1 MFSCLWGCD
10 MFVRIIAV
18 IQGFS
23 SAFFPTFSPF
33 LYLARSSWLRML
45 HILNRKI
52 GPKID
57 LFIQAVWVDN

>member
-1 MFSCLWGCD
+1 

-18 IQGFS
+18 IHGFS
-23 SAFFPTFSPF
+23 SAFFQLFFSPF
-33 LYLARSSWLRML
+33 LYLARSGWLRML
-45 HILNRKI
+45 HILNRKV